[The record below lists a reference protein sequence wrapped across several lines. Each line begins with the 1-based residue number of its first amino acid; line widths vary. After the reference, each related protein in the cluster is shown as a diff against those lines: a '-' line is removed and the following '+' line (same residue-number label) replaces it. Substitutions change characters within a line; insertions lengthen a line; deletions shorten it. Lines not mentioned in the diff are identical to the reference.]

1 MSDAVL
7 YPPTNLH
14 DFLFLFDHLHQPSS
28 LTIPEFQRTAL
39 ENPGPQESP
48 NYFTLSIKFVLLT
61 VAHSAKIT
69 CFVNYP
75 ITLQPPPKKY
85 IYQVTSTGI
94 LSKLGREKVQT
105 YEKQAQLNQV
115 LLESL
120 RVSQQ

>member
-85 IYQVTSTGI
+85 IYQETIRIIKYAYELTQEVIQGTTKQPPQKGI
-94 LSKLGREKVQT
+94 KMMTR
-105 YEKQAQLNQV
+105 NQ
-115 LLESL
+115 
-120 RVSQQ
+120 